1 MRSIMPLFTWRES
14 YALQVPRIDDE
25 HKLLFAAGDKPHKA
39 MVTGKAAPL
48 LEPLIDELADY
59 GRTHFAHEEE
69 FMVEIRYP
77 RIMAHK
83 GEHQLFTKRVEVFR
97 QAIGPGDR
105 SQALGILKFLKDWL
119 VEHIGT
125 SDVQVREHMQ
135 KQAGTA
141 AVVGQG

>member
-1 MRSIMPLFTWRES
+1 MSLFAWQEN

-25 HKLLFAAGDKPHKA
+25 HKLLFAAGDKLHKA
-39 MVTGKAAPL
+39 IVTGKAAAL
-48 LEPLIDELADY
+48 LEPLIDELAHY

-83 GEHQLFTKRVEVFR
+83 GEHQAFTKRVEVFR
-97 QAIGPGDR
+97 QAVHAGDR
-105 SQALGILKFLKDWL
+105 SLALNILQFLKNWL

-125 SDVQVREHMQ
+125 SDAQVREHIQ
-135 KQAGTA
+135 KQPGSGATA
-141 AVVGQG
+141 VNV

>member
-1 MRSIMPLFTWRES
+1 MPLFTWRES

-25 HKLLFAAGDKPHKA
+25 HKLLFAAGDKLHKA
-39 MVTGKAAPL
+39 IVTGKAAPL

-77 RIMAHK
+77 RVMAHK

-97 QAIGPGDR
+97 QAVHDGDR
-105 SQALGILKFLKDWL
+105 SLALSILQFLKTWL

-125 SDVQVREHMQ
+125 SDAQVREHLH
-135 KQAGTA
+135 KQSGAAAG
-141 AVVGQG
+141 AVHG